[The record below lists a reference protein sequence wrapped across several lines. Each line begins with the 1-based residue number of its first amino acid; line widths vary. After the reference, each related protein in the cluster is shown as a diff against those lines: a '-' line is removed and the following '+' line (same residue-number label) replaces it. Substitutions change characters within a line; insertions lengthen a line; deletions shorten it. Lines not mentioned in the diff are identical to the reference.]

1 MQPRVIS
8 SPEFY
13 TFFQYRTKSYPGV
26 AISLL
31 LLICSAT
38 TAYAHTAAYIEGFN
52 GGLAHNQN
60 TCSDIPYNG
69 SNTEKRDECI
79 AGVINNTESYRVGLK
94 EATSTI
100 LSHRHRVQYLTVMI
114 LVKGFTVNESDCQ
127 QGYNTRWQKP
137 INSIDERQAIATNKQ
152 TLAYRTGFFIGAH
165 DKSLSKYHNAC
176 QGFGS
181 RDTLICENAYDDGYL
196 TISWNYHKIFELGY
210 KYGKSAVKMLL
221 QIEQVIAAFS

>member
-1 MQPRVIS
+1 M
-8 SPEFY
+8 
-13 TFFQYRTKSYPGV
+13 
-26 AISLL
+26 
-31 LLICSAT
+31 LLICSAM

-94 EATSTI
+94 GGYIDHLISSPSRAVFDSNDTC
-100 LSHRHRVQYLTVMI
+100 
-114 LVKGFTVNESDCQ
+114 KGFTVNESDCQ

-165 DKSLSKYHNAC
+165 DKSLSKYHSAC